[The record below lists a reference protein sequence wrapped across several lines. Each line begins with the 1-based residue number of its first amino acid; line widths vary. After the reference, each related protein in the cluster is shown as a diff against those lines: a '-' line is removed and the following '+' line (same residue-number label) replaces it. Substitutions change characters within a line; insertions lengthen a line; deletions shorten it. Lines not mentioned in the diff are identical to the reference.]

1 MRMHAAAAHMCM
13 WWKDM
18 LACGILEK
26 EKRCVQRKQIK
37 VACMLIPRTVPGC
50 KEACMLIPR
59 TVPGCKET
67 NLAYK
72 GIKQEAVHAKE

>member
-1 MRMHAAAAHMCM
+1 M

-26 EKRCVQRKQIK
+26 EKSCVERKQIK
-37 VACMLIPRTVPGC
+37 VACMLIPRTVP
-50 KEACMLIPR
+50 AC
-59 TVPGCKET
+59 
-67 NLAYK
+67 K

>member
-1 MRMHAAAAHMCM
+1 MHAAAAHVCMCM

-26 EKRCVQRKQIK
+26 EKSCVERKQIK
-37 VACMLIPRTVPGC
+37 VACMLIPRTVP
-50 KEACMLIPR
+50 AC
-59 TVPGCKET
+59 
-67 NLAYK
+67 K

>member
-1 MRMHAAAAHMCM
+1 M

-37 VACMLIPRTVPGC
+37 VACMLIPRTVP
-50 KEACMLIPR
+50 A
-59 TVPGCKET
+59 CKET

>member
-1 MRMHAAAAHMCM
+1 M

-26 EKRCVQRKQIK
+26 ENRSVERKQIK
-37 VACMLIPRTVPGC
+37 VECMLIPRTVP
-50 KEACMLIPR
+50 AS
-59 TVPGCKET
+59 
-67 NLAYK
+67 K